1 MIYLDNAAT
10 SFPKPPQVL
19 RAMTGVMEK
28 FGANPG
34 RGGHRLALRAGGV
47 VEKCRE
53 SAADLL
59 GVSSPER
66 VIFTRCCT
74 ESLNLAI
81 CGMLRP
87 GDEAICSHGEHNA
100 VMRVLARLV
109 NRGDVTVK
117 VLQPDARGLLHP
129 EALRQAIGPR
139 TRLVILCHASN
150 VTGVVQP
157 MASLGAVCREKGVPL
172 LVDAAQTAGILNVSL
187 GSLNADIIAMPGHKG
202 LLGPHGTGLLAL
214 REGIDPEPL
223 LVGGTGSM
231 SDSILQPAVLPDRY
245 ESGTL
250 NLPGIAGLLA
260 GLQFVRRFRQE
271 IAEHEH
277 ALNER
282 LRRQLASLP
291 GVTVLGDD
299 AAPRVAVTS
308 IVPREG
314 DSGALADALDQS
326 GVAVRSGLHCAPA
339 IHAWLGTLE
348 TGAVRFSPGAFTTE
362 REVDDAAALVARLTR
377 PGR

>member
-34 RGGHRLALRAGGV
+34 RGGHRLAVSAGRV
-47 VEKCRE
+47 VERCRE
-53 SAADLL
+53 AAAELL
-59 GVSSPER
+59 GVRSPER

-81 CGMLRP
+81 AGTVKP
-87 GDEAICSHGEHNA
+87 GDEVICSHGEHNA

-109 NRGDVTVK
+109 SRDDITVK
-117 VLQPDARGLLHP
+117 VLQPDARGLLSP
-129 EALRQAIGPR
+129 DTLRQALTTR

-157 MASLGAVCREKGVPL
+157 VAAMGAVCREAGVPL
-172 LVDAAQTAGILNVSL
+172 LVDAAQSAGTLDVTL
-187 GSLNADIIAMPGHKG
+187 DVLNADMIAMPGHKG
-202 LLGPHGTGLLAL
+202 LLGPHGTGMLAL

-223 LVGGTGSM
+223 MVGGTGSM
-231 SDSILQPAVLPDRY
+231 SESALQPDILPDRY

-260 GLQFVRRFRQE
+260 GLSFLRRFRRE
-271 IAEHEH
+271 IAEHEQE
-277 ALNER
+277 LDRR
-282 LRRQLASLP
+282 LRRQLADLP
-291 GVTVLGDD
+291 NVTLVGDD
-299 AAPRVAVTS
+299 SVPRVAVTS
-308 IVPREG
+308 IIPRGG
-314 DSGALADALDQS
+314 DSGALADTLSDS
-326 GVAVRSGLHCAPA
+326 GVAVRAGLHCAPA

-348 TGAVRFSPGAFTTE
+348 SGTVRFSPGPFTTAQD
-362 REVDDAAALVARLTR
+362 VDDAAALLARLTR
-377 PGR
+377 